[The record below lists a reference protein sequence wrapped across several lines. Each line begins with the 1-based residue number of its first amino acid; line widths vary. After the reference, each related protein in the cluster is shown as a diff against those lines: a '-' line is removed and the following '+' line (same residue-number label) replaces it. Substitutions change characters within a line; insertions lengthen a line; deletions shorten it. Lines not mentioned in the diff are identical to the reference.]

1 MKTLVTVYADKPDFN
16 YSNALI
22 LYSITN
28 VARHY
33 GFKTIIV
40 SEDNIPVFTS
50 DRVKVTSYINS
61 IPNIIVEKWIR
72 SMNISITLSELLH
85 EIDLNEILCYGVPC
99 LLAIT
104 PIRKIADIRVVYT
117 PSIADILAL
126 KNDDRLVSETFTEL
140 LRHVLKY
147 VDLIFDYELGIKQI
161 IGYEELVSMSLI
173 NDPKALEDFILREAG
188 EK

>member
-1 MKTLVTVYADKPDFN
+1 MKTLVTVYADKLDFN

-40 SEDNIPVFTS
+40 SEGDMPVFTS
-50 DRVKVTSYINS
+50 DKVKISSYIHS

-72 SMNISITLSELLH
+72 SMNISIMLSELLH
-85 EIDLNEILCYGVPC
+85 EAGLNEVLCYGVPC

-140 LRHVLKY
+140 LRHALKY
-147 VDLIFDYELGIKQI
+147 VDLIFDYELSVKQI
-161 IGYEELVSMSLI
+161 MNYKEKELISTSLV
-173 NDPKALEDFILREAG
+173 NDPKVLEDFILRG
-188 EK
+188 SW